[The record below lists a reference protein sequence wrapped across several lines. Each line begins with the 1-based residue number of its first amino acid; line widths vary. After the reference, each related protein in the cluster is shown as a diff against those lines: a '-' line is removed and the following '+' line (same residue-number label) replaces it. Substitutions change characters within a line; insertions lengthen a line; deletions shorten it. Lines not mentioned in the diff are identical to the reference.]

1 MAGNNKP
8 SKEQKLP
15 SGGTVWVY
23 PANGAGEIV
32 DPVIVVAEP
41 GQGPTDLD
49 AFASRVDG
57 PDYPLRTK
65 LRQRGKDV
73 ILVGYDDKY
82 DWNTAEQVITQAAI
96 YTQHMR
102 ASSKPITV
110 VGAGR
115 AALLTRY
122 ALARLENMRMDH
134 QVAALFSLDSTTP
147 TAAEQEALNA
157 VGTMPVIPRS
167 GKITSAGTRDL
178 EGLGPRDS
186 LDSSQFDDALYASG
200 PASETSLVNEEEGD
214 WLLERIP

>member
-8 SKEQKLP
+8 SMQQKLP
-15 SGGTVWVY
+15 GGTVWVY
-23 PANGAGEIV
+23 PANGAEQID

-41 GQGPTDLD
+41 DQGPTDLD
-49 AFASRVDG
+49 AFADWVDG

-65 LRQRGKDV
+65 LAQRGKDV
-73 ILVGYDDKY
+73 ILVGYDDKA
-82 DWNTAEQVITQAAI
+82 DWNTAERVIEQAAI
-96 YTQHMR
+96 YTQQMR

-122 ALARLENMRMDH
+122 AIARLENMRMDH

-147 TAAEQEALNA
+147 TAAEKKALDD
-157 VGTMPVIPRS
+157 VGAMPMIPRS
-167 GKITSAGTRDL
+167 GKITSAGTRDF

-186 LDSSQFDDALYASG
+186 LDKSQFDDALYASG

-214 WLLERIP
+214 WLLERLP